1 MKSRAMILTLS
12 FCLILGCSLTKPKSK
27 MARHAGLRKGSI
39 QEVKNYVAPFQQYV
53 ATNFDW
59 PSVQRVVLMPM
70 ANQTAFT
77 RIHEEMH
84 ASLAAEL
91 QRAGR
96 FEIVAAT
103 REDEILRAQDVFL
116 SGRFN
121 EIELLRIAREYQADA
136 VIFGNVTQYHP
147 YSPPSVGLSL
157 LMISPGEGVVVA
169 SLTGLWDM
177 REKNTAEQ
185 AELEFAQHQEY
196 SRSLRG
202 PERVLESPE
211 VFQRF
216 VSRQIAVSLVP
227 PSASG
232 VMPPGVQTTPIAPTV
247 STDGPFDGGMAPPP
261 VPPATM
267 EIR

>member
-1 MKSRAMILTLS
+1 MKSRAMIFTLM

-27 MARHAGLRKGSI
+27 QARHSGLRKGSV
-39 QEVKNYVAPFQQYV
+39 QEVKNFVAPFQQYI

-59 PSVQRVVLMPM
+59 PSVRRVVLMPL
-70 ANQTAFT
+70 ANQTAYT
-77 RIHEEMH
+77 RIHEQMH
-84 ASLAAEL
+84 ANLAAEL

-103 REDEILRAQDVFL
+103 REDETLRALDVFL
-116 SGRFN
+116 SGQFN

-136 VIFGNVTQYHP
+136 VIFANITQYHP

-157 LMISPGEGVVVA
+157 LMISPAEGVVVA

-185 AELEFAQHQEY
+185 AEIEFAQHQEF

-202 PERVLESPE
+202 PERVLESPD

-216 VSRQIAVSLVP
+216 VSRQIAVALDP
-227 PSASG
+227 PAANG
-232 VMPPGVQTTPIAPTV
+232 TIPPGTQTVPFEPVVPIDPNF
-247 STDGPFDGGMAPPP
+247 SGGMAPPP

-267 EIR
+267 DMR